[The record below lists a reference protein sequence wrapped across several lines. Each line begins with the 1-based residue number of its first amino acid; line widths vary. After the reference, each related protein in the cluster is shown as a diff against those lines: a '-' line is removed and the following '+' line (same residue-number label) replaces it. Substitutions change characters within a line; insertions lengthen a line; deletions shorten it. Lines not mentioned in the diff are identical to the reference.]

1 MSLALLDLL
10 LASREPLALCTVM
23 QVKGSAPRHPGS
35 WMLAGTGG
43 RLVAG
48 SVGGGG
54 GEAVVL
60 DAAREALADGKA
72 RVLEV
77 DKLGTAAEGP
87 EMVCGG
93 TALILVEPLASKAAY
108 EAARRLLSRGERA
121 LLVRRATTGESAVL
135 GAAGSWTPRR
145 LEGANEE
152 TARLVLGHGEPLLD
166 GGAGVFYDPILPPEK
181 LLVLG
186 GGHVGRAVAAA
197 AHAVGFAVTVADD
210 RAEFLSPDRYPAGV
224 VTRCGGYADV
234 VDAFPFDAAT
244 YAVIVTRGHLADL
257 ESLRA
262 VLRKPWRYAGMIGSR
277 KKVRLML
284 EQALADGFDPARV
297 AAVCAPIG
305 LDIGAETPEE
315 LAIAIVGELVAV
327 RRGLSDA
334 GISGRARRSA
344 S

>member
-35 WMLAGTGG
+35 WMLAGKDG
-43 RLVAG
+43 LVAG

-54 GEAVVL
+54 GEAEVL
-60 DAAREALADGKA
+60 DAARAALADGKT

-77 DKLGTAAEGP
+77 EKLGTAAEGAD
-87 EMVCGG
+87 MVCGG

-108 EAARRLLSRGERA
+108 EAARQLLSRGERA
-121 LLVRRATTGESAVL
+121 LLVRRTATGESAVAD
-135 GAAGSWTPRR
+135 AAGSFTPARP
-145 LEGANEE
+145 EGADEE
-152 TARLVLGHGEPLLD
+152 AARRVLGHGKPLLD
-166 GGAGVFYDPILPPEK
+166 EGAAVFYDPLLPPER

-210 RAEFLSPDRYPAGV
+210 RAEFLSPERYPEGV
-224 VTRCGGYADV
+224 ETRCGGYAEV
-234 VDAFPFDAAT
+234 VDAFPFDAST

-262 VLRKPWRYAGMIGSR
+262 VLKRPWRYAGMIGSR
-277 KKVRLML
+277 KKVRLIL
-284 EQALADGFDPARV
+284 EQAIADGFDRAKV
-297 AAVCAPIG
+297 AAVSAPIG

-315 LAIAIVGELVAV
+315 LAVSIVGELVAV
-327 RRGLSDA
+327 RRGRPDA

>member
-10 LASREPLALCTVM
+10 LASTEPVALCTVM

-35 WMLAGTGG
+35 WMLAGPGG
-43 RLVAG
+43 LVAG

-60 DAAREALADGKA
+60 DAARAALADGKG

-77 DKLGTAAEGP
+77 EKLGTSAEGP
-87 EMVCGG
+87 DMVCGG
-93 TALILVEPLASKAAY
+93 TALILVEPIASKAAY
-108 EAARRLLSRGERA
+108 SVARDLLSRGERVVV
-121 LLVRRATTGESAVL
+121 VRRVARGESAVAD
-135 GAAGSWTPRR
+135 AAGSFAPARP
-145 LEGANEE
+145 EGADEE
-152 TARLVLGHGEPLLD
+152 TARRVLGHGKPLLD
-166 GGAGVFYDPILPPEK
+166 EGAGVFYDPLVPPEK

-210 RAEFLSPDRYPAGV
+210 RAEFLTPDRYPAGV
-224 VTRCGGYADV
+224 ETRCGGYAGV
-234 VDAFPFDAAT
+234 VDAFPFDAST

-262 VLRKPWRYAGMIGSR
+262 VLKRPWRYAGMIGSR
-277 KKVRLML
+277 KKVRLVL
-284 EQALADGFDPARV
+284 EQALADAFDPAKV

-315 LAIAIVGELVAV
+315 LAVSIVGELVAA
-327 RRGLSDA
+327 RRGHRDA

>member
-1 MSLALLDLL
+1 
-10 LASREPLALCTVM
+10 
-23 QVKGSAPRHPGS
+23 
-35 WMLAGTGG
+35 MLAGAGG
-43 RLVAG
+43 LVAG

-77 DKLGTAAEGP
+77 EKLGTAAEGP

-93 TALILVEPLASKAAY
+93 TALILVEPLASTAAY
-108 EAARRLLSRGERA
+108 AAARDLLSRGERVVV
-121 LLVRRATTGESAVL
+121 VRRTATGESTVV

-145 LEGANEE
+145 LEGADEE
-152 TARLVLGHGEPLLD
+152 TAHRALGHGKPLLD
-166 GGAGVFYDPILPPEK
+166 EGAGVFYDPLVPPER

-197 AHAVGFAVTVADD
+197 AQAVGFAVTIADD
-210 RAEFLSPDRYPAGV
+210 RAEFLAPERYPAGV
-224 VTRCGGYADV
+224 QTRHGGYTEA
-234 VDAFPFDAAT
+234 VDAFPWDASA

-262 VLRKPWRYAGMIGSR
+262 VLGKPWRYAGMIGSR
-277 KKVRLML
+277 RKVRLML
-284 EQALADGFDPARV
+284 DQAVADGFDPERV
-297 AAVCAPIG
+297 AAVNAPIG

-315 LAIAIVGELVAV
+315 LAVSIVGELIAA
-327 RRGLSDA
+327 RRGVAAASL
-334 GISGRARRSA
+334 ARRRPRSA

>member
-10 LASREPLALCTVM
+10 LGSREPLVLCTVI

-35 WMLAGTGG
+35 WMLAGANG
-43 RLVAG
+43 LVAG

-54 GEAVVL
+54 GEAAVL
-60 DAAREALADGKA
+60 GAAREALGDGKA

-77 DKLGTAAEGP
+77 EKLGNAAEGP

-93 TALILVEPLASKAAY
+93 TALILVEPLGSKSAY
-108 EAARRLLSRGERA
+108 AAARELLSRGERA
-121 LLVRRATTGESAVL
+121 LLARRIATGESAAMDRSGVWVPAAPA
-135 GAAGSWTPRR
+135 GADP
-145 LEGANEE
+145 E
-152 TARLVLGHGEPLLD
+152 TARRALEHGLPLFD
-166 GGAGVFYDPILPPEK
+166 ETGGVFYDPLVPPER

-210 RAEFLSPDRYPAGV
+210 RDEFLAAERYPEGVQTHHGSYAG
-224 VTRCGGYADV
+224 A
-234 VDAFPFDAAT
+234 VDAFPWDASA

-262 VLRKPWRYAGMIGSR
+262 VLGKPWRYAGMIGSR

-284 EQALADGFDPARV
+284 DQVIADGFDPERV
-297 AAVCAPIG
+297 AAVNAPIG

-315 LAIAIVGELVAV
+315 LAVSIVGELVAA
-327 RRGLSDA
+327 RRGVAAASL
-334 GISGRARRSA
+334 ARRRPRSA

>member
-10 LASREPLALCTVM
+10 LGSREPVALCTVM

-35 WMLAGTGG
+35 WMLAGAAG
-43 RLVAG
+43 LVAG

-77 DKLGTAAEGP
+77 EKLGTAAEGP
-87 EMVCGG
+87 DMVCGG
-93 TALILVEPLASKAAY
+93 TALILVEPLPSKAAC
-108 EAARRLLSRGERA
+108 EAARQLLSRGERA
-121 LLVRRATTGESAVL
+121 LLVRRTATGESAVADAGGSFTPAPPA
-135 GAAGSWTPRR
+135 GAD
-145 LEGANEE
+145 EE
-152 TARLVLGHGEPLLD
+152 TARRVLGHGKPFLD
-166 GGAGVFYDPILPPEK
+166 EGAGVFYDPLLPPEK

-210 RAEFLSPDRYPAGV
+210 RAEFLTPERYPAGV
-224 VTRCGGYADV
+224 ETRVGGYAEA
-234 VDAFPFDAAT
+234 VDAFAFDAST

-262 VLRKPWRYAGMIGSR
+262 VLKKPWRYAGMIGSR
-277 KKVRLML
+277 KKVRLIL
-284 EQALADGFDPARV
+284 EQAIADGFDRAKV
-297 AAVCAPIG
+297 GAISSPIG

-315 LAIAIVGELVAV
+315 LAVSIVGEMVAV
-327 RRGLSDA
+327 RRGVPDA

>member
-10 LASREPLALCTVM
+10 LASREPLVLCTVM

-35 WMLAGTGG
+35 WMLAGERG
-43 RLVAG
+43 LVAG

-77 DKLGTAAEGP
+77 EKLGNAAEGP

-93 TALILVEPLASKAAY
+93 TALILVEPLGSKSAYASARELLGRGERVLLARRTATGESGAMDRSGAWAPAAPAGADP
-108 EAARRLLSRGERA
+108 EAARRA
-121 LLVRRATTGESAVL
+121 LE
-135 GAAGSWTPRR
+135 
-145 LEGANEE
+145 
-152 TARLVLGHGEPLLD
+152 HGLPLLD
-166 GGAGVFYDPILPPEK
+166 EAAGVFYDPLVPPER

-210 RAEFLSPDRYPAGV
+210 RAEFLAPERYPAGV
-224 VTRCGGYADV
+224 QTRHGGYAEV
-234 VDAFPFDAAT
+234 VEAFPWDASA

-262 VLRKPWRYAGMIGSR
+262 VLGKPWRYAGMIGSR
-277 KKVRLML
+277 RKVRLML
-284 EQALADGFDPARV
+284 DQAIADGFDPERV
-297 AAVCAPIG
+297 ASVNAPIG

-315 LAIAIVGELVAV
+315 LAVSIVGELVAA
-327 RRGLSDA
+327 RRGVAAASL
-334 GISGRARRSA
+334 ARRRPRSA